1 MIRYLITIFAMT
13 VCMQAAE
20 PLSIF
25 DGKTL
30 AGWKVSA
37 APECWSIV
45 DGVLVGKNNPNKSGS
60 ILWTEKSH
68 ADFVV
73 EAEFRYQGKIDSGVF
88 LRNESEQIQIGIS
101 GSLKR
106 DMTCSPYIGK
116 KKSYP
121 VQAVGVDLLLKEGA
135 WNQIKIEVR
144 GKKYLVTLNG
154 KQVLDYTT
162 DAEPVAGPIGLQ
174 VHPGVEMEVHFS
186 NLQLKEL
193 P

>member
-1 MIRYLITIFAMT
+1 
-13 VCMQAAE
+13 MQAAE

-37 APECWSIV
+37 APECWSIM
-45 DGVLVGKNNPNKSGS
+45 DGVLVGKNNPKKSGS

-162 DAEPVAGPIGLQ
+162 DAEPIAGPIGLQ
-174 VHPGVEMEVHFS
+174 VHPGVEMEVHFR
-186 NLQLKEL
+186 NFRLKEL